1 MAAEVLVNTLDMDR
15 DEWLEWR
22 RRGIGGSDASAV
34 AGLNRWRSPMQVW
47 LEKTGQISDDA
58 DSEAMYWGRVLEDIV
73 AHEFS
78 KRTGKQLRR
87 RNAILQHPK
96 YPFMIANVDR
106 LVVGEDAG
114 LECKTASEWR
124 SNEWVHNGIPDEY
137 LIQCQH
143 YMAVTGYGKWYIAVL
158 IGGNRFLWQEI
169 QRDEDIVEYLIRI
182 ESDFWHLV
190 ETRTPPAMDGS
201 QASSEALKLLY
212 PESVGETI
220 ELPDEAEQLI
230 EERDS
235 LKATIAGYED
245 ELAAIEN
252 KLKAMLGEAEAG
264 RIGDKLV
271 TWKTVTSRRVD
282 AKRLR
287 KLHPDIYQEC
297 STESSYRRFDV
308 RDLRR

>member
-1 MAAEVLVNTLDMDR
+1 MPEVLVKTVDMDR
-15 DEWLEWR
+15 DEWLRWR

-47 LEKTGQISDDA
+47 LEKTGQIPENA

-78 KRTGKQLRR
+78 KRTGKRLRR
-87 RNAILQHPK
+87 RNAILQHPE
-96 YPFMIANVDR
+96 YPFMLANVDR

-124 SNEWVHNGIPDEY
+124 SNEWANNGIPDEY

-143 YMAVTGYGKWYIAVL
+143 YMAVTGCNKWYIAVL

-169 QRDEDIVEYLIRI
+169 QRDEDIIDYLIRI

-190 ETRTPPAMDGS
+190 ETRTPPAIDGS
-201 QASSEALKLLY
+201 HASTEALKLLY
-212 PESVGETI
+212 PESVEKTI
-220 ELPDEAEQLI
+220 ELPHEAEQLI
-230 EERDS
+230 EERDR
-235 LKATIAGYED
+235 LKATIAGYEA

-264 RIGDKLV
+264 RIGNKLV

-282 AKRLR
+282 SKRLQ
-287 KLHPDIYQEC
+287 KLHPDIYKEC
-297 STESSYRRFDV
+297 IKESSYRRFDV